1 MTSAITRR
9 DLLAMSVALVQR
21 VRAAALDRKV
31 LFICMDGCD
40 PRYLAHSDIPNLRRM
55 MREGMYRE
63 GRSMMPS
70 VTNVNNASIATMTF
84 PREHGITAN
93 YYYDRVTKRA
103 TYMESRDFLLRPTI
117 FEKARKLGYRTAF
130 VSSKDKL
137 RDLIGRGADLSASAE
152 QAPAELQAIVGP
164 KADVYSAEL
173 NYWSLRCARNLLRS
187 GFNFLFLST
196 TDYMM
201 HTYAPEEAASQEHM
215 HQVDRLLGELAGDH
229 SSIEI
234 YLTADHGMN
243 AKTTGVDLTR
253 LLAREGIRAVT
264 VSVAKDRYVKHH
276 KTLGGASYVYVENP
290 KALERAAALLRQHS
304 SAEEVLSNTEAT
316 ARFQLKSDRIGDLMV
331 LARESSVYGELENIE
346 EEIKIRSHGSLH
358 ETKVPILC
366 YGRKVNPAD
375 YEYNMDITR
384 RFQWET

>member
-1 MTSAITRR
+1 MTRR
-9 DLLAMSVALVQR
+9 DLLAISLALTPR
-21 VRAAALDRKV
+21 VRAAAPSRKI

-40 PRYLAHSDIPNLRRM
+40 PRYLAHSDIPNLKRM
-55 MREGMYRE
+55 MREGVYRE

-93 YYYDRVTKRA
+93 YYYDRVTKQA

-117 FEKARKLGYRTAF
+117 FDKARKLGYRTAF

-137 RDLIGRGADLSASAE
+137 RDLIGKGADLAVSAE
-152 QAPAELQAIVGP
+152 KAPADLEAIAGP

-173 NYWSLRCARNLLRS
+173 NYWSFRCARHLFRS
-187 GFNFLFLST
+187 GYNFLFLST

-201 HTYAPEEAASQEHM
+201 HTYAPEEAASQEHL
-215 HQVDRLLGELAGDH
+215 HQVDKLLGEIADDH
-229 SSIEI
+229 SSLEI

-253 LLAREGIRAVT
+253 LLAREGIQAVT

-290 KALERAAALLRQHS
+290 KELERAAALLRNHA
-304 SAEEVLSNTEAT
+304 SAEEVLSNAEAT
-316 ARFQLKSDRIGDLMV
+316 ARFQLKSERIGDWMV
-331 LARESSVYGELENIE
+331 LARESFVYGELEDVE
-346 EEIKIRSHGSLH
+346 EKIKIRSHGSLH
-358 ETKVPILC
+358 EATVPILC
-366 YGRKVNPAD
+366 YGRKVDASQ